1 MQCRLSQVPPFAREE
16 APKLKFTK
24 QNLSQQNI
32 YRPGVKGPVCE
43 RTAKKHFPPL
53 PKKRMPCRS
62 TSGVPECLTC
72 EFVWVPECPTGQL
85 LGRRMPDR
93 SIPGSRNALQ
103 IKFLVTECP
112 TGPTGRTQ
120 RQRAPWPTVDK
131 SVIDSAL
138 AMLRALKWRE
148 RS

>member
-24 QNLSQQNI
+24 KQLEPAKQLPA
-32 YRPGVKGPVCE
+32 RGE
-43 RTAKKHFPPL
+43 RTGVRTNSKEKNFRPFQ
-53 PKKRMPCRS
+53 KKRMPCRS

-112 TGPTGRTQ
+112 TGRTQ